1 METPAT
7 VTLRNG
13 RRRFPAFLLEVEV
26 QGKAVPFRLVEAGE
40 SSVRPATVILRGRG
54 RRPLP
59 SLRVRS
65 VFPVNFFVRS
75 FPLSPAGET
84 TVFPAPLPC
93 RVQGR
98 GGRFR
103 DAGERPDAVR
113 GEEGELRRI
122 VDYTGGEPL
131 RRIHWKLSARH
142 GELKV
147 KEMSAASGDPVILEV
162 ESLPGAGLE
171 ERLGSGVFLVNRLAR
186 ENRPVGLRIGGRLI
200 PPGVSP
206 GHRLRL
212 LRELALYAQE

>member
-1 METPAT
+1 METLAT

-13 RRRFPAFLLEVEV
+13 GRRFPAFLLEVEV
-26 QGKAVPFRLVEAGE
+26 QGRSVPFRLVEAGE
-40 SSVRPATVILRGRG
+40 TSARLATVLFDGRG

-59 SLRVRS
+59 PLRVRS

-75 FPLSPAGET
+75 FTLGAAGEA
-84 TVFPAPLPC
+84 TVFPAPRPC
-93 RVQGR
+93 GVQGR

-103 DAGERPDAVR
+103 DAGERAVVLR
-113 GEEGELRRI
+113 GEEGDLRRI
-122 VDYTGGEPL
+122 VDYTGCEPL
-131 RRIHWKLSARH
+131 RRVHWKLSARQ

-162 ESLPGAGLE
+162 DRLPGAGVE

-186 ENRPVGLRIGGRLI
+186 ENRPVGLRIGARLI
-200 PPGVSP
+200 PADLSQ

-212 LRELALYAQE
+212 LRELALYGQE